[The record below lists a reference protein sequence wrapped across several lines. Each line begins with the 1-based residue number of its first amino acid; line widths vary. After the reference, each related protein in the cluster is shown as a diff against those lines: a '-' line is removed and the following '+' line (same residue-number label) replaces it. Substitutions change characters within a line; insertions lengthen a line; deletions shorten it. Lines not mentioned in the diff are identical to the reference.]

1 MVDHEEL
8 RKLAALAKLSLDGTD
23 EETLIR
29 DISEILEFAVAV
41 EAAEADPADEAAMEP
56 WPLREDNV
64 EPSFDDESILK
75 NAGEARDG
83 YFVARKMGGPLS
95 EQHQKDA

>member
-23 EETLIR
+23 EDALIR
-29 DISEILEFAVAV
+29 DISEILEFARAV
-41 EAAEADPADEAAMEP
+41 EGAEADPADEAAMEP
-56 WPLREDNV
+56 WPLREDV
-64 EPSFDDESILK
+64 VAPSFDNESVLK

-83 YFVARKMGGPLS
+83 YYVARKMGGPLS
-95 EQHQKDA
+95 EQHQ